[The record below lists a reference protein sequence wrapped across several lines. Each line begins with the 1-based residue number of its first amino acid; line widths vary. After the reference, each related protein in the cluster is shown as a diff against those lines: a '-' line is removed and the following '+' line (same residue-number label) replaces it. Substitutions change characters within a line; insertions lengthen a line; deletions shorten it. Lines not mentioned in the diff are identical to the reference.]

1 MEVERPSASFTV
13 DVSTPQEQR
22 QDGKQERSEERD

>member
-13 DVSTPQEQR
+13 DVSIPLEQR
-22 QDGKQERSEERD
+22 EDGIKERSEERG